1 MDIAVDRFSEKQ
13 LAVIEYLAHYK
24 FLTYLQLITLGV
36 DKHRSNLS
44 RVVSSLRNGN
54 KPYVRTIPHR
64 FGTESKHYL
73 TKRGRD
79 ILVELRGWEEE
90 EVRFPV
96 AQIKTDT
103 QDQFHRTTII
113 DIHILIDQQA
123 EKNNAEVLFCDRYFD
138 TTGSNRVARNF
149 KSKTAIIYEG
159 KRTLKADMTFML
171 RTPRQRELYL
181 LELENSEKAKKG
193 VEKCIQHAKAI
204 LLGSAN
210 ELYNHQEGYR
220 TLWIFEYEATMLSVM
235 ERVQKLPFFQSLYEF
250 FLFKSLDQVRSEF
263 DFFSG
268 WRNLQG
274 TERKMYY

>member
-1 MDIAVDRFSEKQ
+1 ME
-13 LAVIEYLAHYK
+13 LLAHYK
-24 FLTYLQLITLGV
+24 FLTYRQFLNLGA

-44 RVVSSLRNGN
+44 RVVSSLRSGK

-73 TKRGRD
+73 TKRGKEVV
-79 ILVELRGWEEE
+79 VELREREEE
-90 EVRFPV
+90 SVRFPV

-103 QDQFHRTTII
+103 QDQYHRTTTI
-113 DIHILIDQQA
+113 DLHILVDQQA
-123 EKNNAEVLFCDRYFD
+123 LEKDVEVLFCDRYFD
-138 TTGSNRVARNF
+138 STGSNRVARNL

-159 KRTLKADMTFML
+159 RKTLKADMTFML
-171 RTPRQRELYL
+171 RTPRKKELYL
-181 LELENSEKAKKG
+181 LELENGQKAKKG

-220 TLWIFEYEATMLSVM
+220 TLWVFEHETTMLSVM
-235 ERVQKLPFFQSLYEF
+235 ERVQALPFFQSLHEF
-250 FLFKSLDQVRSEF
+250 FLFKSLDQVSSES
-263 DFFSG
+263 DFFGG

-274 TERKMYY
+274 VERKMYY